1 MTDPN
6 GQKGIDMS
14 EINRKAG
21 AIWNGDL
28 KDGHGFISTESRTIY
43 ELPYTHKTRFEN
55 EPGSNPEELLAAAH
69 AACFTMALASTLK
82 KKGITPVQ
90 LETTATC
97 TLTSGDAGRAIDRMH
112 LHVRGEVPD
121 IDEAGFEKLVQ
132 ETNQTCPVS
141 KLLGKGLKITLSTAL
156 IEKVS

>member
-1 MTDPN
+1 
-6 GQKGIDMS
+6 MS

-21 AIWNGDL
+21 AIWTGDL
-28 KDGHGFISTESRTIY
+28 NNGQGLISTESRTIF
-43 ELPYTHKTRFEN
+43 ELPYDYRTRFEN

-69 AACFTMALASTLK
+69 ASCFTMALAGTLK

-90 LETTATC
+90 LEVTATC
-97 TLTSGDAGRAIDRMH
+97 TLTSGDAGRNIDKMH

-121 IDEAGFEKLVQ
+121 TDEDTFERLVE

-141 KLLGKGLKITLSTAL
+141 KLLGSGLEITLSTAL
-156 IEKVS
+156 IEKVA